1 MTVTVHGFESRSV
14 LPTEFATLSIKGYSN
29 ELNNLHYTFWFKTL
43 NCRSRNSETI
53 ETSPFICGDLFP
65 ILPAN
70 SIPSLV
76 GFNPLF
82 HNIDFVECGGWAT
95 PSLSHTHTTFSCQK
109 PTQFKTHKNAT
120 CSLGYSLTSISSL
133 ESVFRQKQTNYLHCL
148 WNNFRLLKHAY
159 KLCANAAIYTTPM
172 LSQTFIDTCMH
183 QLTL

>member
-53 ETSPFICGDLFP
+53 ETSPFICGDLFL

-133 ESVFRQKQTNYLHCL
+133 ESVFRQKKPTIC
-148 WNNFRLLKHAY
+148 
-159 KLCANAAIYTTPM
+159 IV
-172 LSQTFIDTCMH
+172 SGITFDYVKTCMQTVCKCSYIH
-183 QLTL
+183 NANVVSNVY